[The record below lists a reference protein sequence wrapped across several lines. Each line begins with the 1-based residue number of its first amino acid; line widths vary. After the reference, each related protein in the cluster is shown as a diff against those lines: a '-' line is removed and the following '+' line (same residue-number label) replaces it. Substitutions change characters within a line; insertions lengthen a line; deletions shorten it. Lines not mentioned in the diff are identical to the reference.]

1 MYMSAETITI
11 LIGIVSLL
19 LALAGGFGWMIHCI
33 DRMGTELNGRMDR
46 TGAELNG
53 RMDRMGA
60 ELNGRMDRM
69 GAELSGRMDR
79 MSDELVEVKIAIA
92 RVEGPQRHL
101 LTGR

>member
-1 MYMSAETITI
+1 MYMSTETITI
-11 LIGIVSLL
+11 LIGIASLL
-19 LALAGGFGWMIHCI
+19 LALAGGFGWMVH
-33 DRMGTELNGRMDR
+33 RMDR
-46 TGAELNG
+46 IGAELNG

-69 GAELSGRMDR
+69 GAELNGRMDRMSAELNGRMDR

-92 RVEGPQRHL
+92 RVEGPPRHL

>member
-1 MYMSAETITI
+1 MSTETITI

-19 LALAGGFGWMIHCI
+19 LALAGGFGWMVH
-33 DRMGTELNGRMDR
+33 
-46 TGAELNG
+46 

-69 GAELSGRMDR
+69 
-79 MSDELVEVKIAIA
+79 SDELVEVRIAIA
-92 RVEGPQRHL
+92 RVEGPPRHL

>member
-1 MYMSAETITI
+1 MYMSTETITI

-19 LALAGGFGWMIHCI
+19 LALAGGFGWMVH
-33 DRMGTELNGRMDR
+33 
-46 TGAELNG
+46 

-69 GAELSGRMDR
+69 
-79 MSDELVEVKIAIA
+79 SDELVEVRIAIA
-92 RVEGPQRHL
+92 RVEGPPRHL